1 MSKQYSMKVYPAGR
15 GRDVYRNIEICGN
28 ESLDRLCEISWKPL
42 ILLMNICMSSAW
54 TTVCIVKMRISQIQ
68 REMNRQRI
76 SLLIRSDF
84 IKGRNFRFTMT
95 LEMIGCSPLQYA
107 KISEAEESFEP
118 RIVKSKGDIQ
128 QYPDLDEEDCD
139 YE

>member
-1 MSKQYSMKVYPAGR
+1 MMELARAPF
-15 GRDVYRNIEICGN
+15 
-28 ESLDRLCEISWKPL
+28 
-42 ILLMNICMSSAW
+42 
-54 TTVCIVKMRISQIQ
+54 TVS
-68 REMNRQRI
+68 
-76 SLLIRSDF
+76 
-84 IKGRNFRFTMT
+84 
-95 LEMIGCSPLQYA
+95 

>member
-1 MSKQYSMKVYPAGR
+1 MFTEISRSAGMNR
-15 GRDVYRNIEICGN
+15 WIGCV
-28 ESLDRLCEISWKPL
+28 RLSWKPL

-95 LEMIGCSPLQYA
+95 LGDDWMFTITVS
-107 KISEAEESFEP
+107 KS
-118 RIVKSKGDIQ
+118 VKQRRALSHA
-128 QYPDLDEEDCD
+128 
-139 YE
+139 